1 MQPQRLAYQDVTD
14 MKIKAA
20 VLNSM
25 GVEPP
30 YTKSKPLAID
40 EAFYELDGPPVRITT
55 PHIPL
60 PAANVLED
68 LALPSTDRIA
78 ERVRQSTQS

>member
-60 PAANVLED
+60 PAADVLED
-68 LALPSTDRIA
+68 LALPSADRIA

>member
-1 MQPQRLAYQDVTD
+1 MQLQRLAYQDVTD

-40 EAFYELDGPPVRITT
+40 EVFYELDGPPVRITT

-78 ERVRQSTQS
+78 KRVRQSTQS

>member
-20 VLNSM
+20 VRNSM

-60 PAANVLED
+60 PAADVLED
-68 LALPSTDRIA
+68 LALPSADRIA

>member
-60 PAANVLED
+60 LAANVLED

>member
-40 EAFYELDGPPVRITT
+40 EAFYELDGPPVCITT

>member
-1 MQPQRLAYQDVTD
+1 MQPQSLAYQDVTD
-14 MKIKAA
+14 MKIKVA

-25 GVEPP
+25 GVEPRC
-30 YTKSKPLAID
+30 TKSKPLAID

-60 PAANVLED
+60 PAADILED
-68 LALPSTDRIA
+68 MALPTVDRIV
-78 ERVRQSTQS
+78 ERVRRSVES

>member
-14 MKIKAA
+14 MKIKVA

-25 GVEPP
+25 GVEPR

-55 PHIPL
+55 PRIPL
-60 PAANVLED
+60 PAADVLED
-68 LALPSTDRIA
+68 LALPSADRIA
-78 ERVRQSTQS
+78 RQSTQS

>member
-1 MQPQRLAYQDVTD
+1 

-55 PHIPL
+55 PHTPL

-78 ERVRQSTQS
+78 ERVWQSTQFVGVSWNDDVA